1 MKKISFFLVVL
12 MLAQCFLLAACNSNE
27 HIQNETTPDLTTPIA
42 TTPNGTTPQE
52 TTPEVTTPEQIDPVG
67 PYADAQIEATDIS
80 KYTLI
85 YAQLNSQSVVDQL
98 LQIQSQITNMYGDEL
113 SAQTDDYSVSDFEIL
128 IGDTNREESKSFL
141 QGLLFEDYGY
151 AIIGNKIVIA
161 GNTMQGT
168 VNAAKLFLEHLKDGD
183 HSEVFFSNQN
193 QYLYRHPYPH
203 DSFTINGIDASRAK
217 LVVNTEGADMQI
229 AKSIVYKA
237 MELCGRTPQIVTD
250 AEVSSQDT
258 LIIVGASLHVPA
270 AMQAEWD
277 AAKASG
283 GWAYSYYI
291 GSNNTVVWINTD
303 TQEGYNA
310 LHYNVISSINATAGA
325 SLQLDTGLVQ
335 VPPTFSVMSFNV
347 YVSSFNAARTQ
358 RVLDTILENAP
369 SVFGVQEAS
378 VAWMNALNSG
388 LGDMYATVGVGRDG
402 VGVGEHSA
410 IFYRKDQFTLI
421 ESGTKWLSYTPDVV
435 ASKLS
440 QANYPRIMTY
450 VVLERNCDGV
460 QFLYVNTHLDHDGK
474 NGIEGG
480 EKVRQEQIEILIAE
494 INKLG
499 NYPTIVTGDFNV
511 TQEASAYT
519 TMIANGFIDASRV
532 SKAGERKPTYNG
544 MDDQYAGVTI
554 DYIFVSGSLAYSVD
568 TYKVCPAK
576 RNDEWISDHNAIIAT
591 IMLPTP
597 TTEK

>member
-1 MKKISFFLVVL
+1 MKKISFLLALFVLLQCFFLV
-12 MLAQCFLLAACNSNE
+12 ACNSKGN
-27 HIQNETTPDLTTPIA
+27 
-42 TTPNGTTPQE
+42 QE
-52 TTPEVTTPEQIDPVG
+52 TTPAATTPAATTPDVTTPDVTTPDVTTPEQIVPSG
-67 PYADAQIEATDIS
+67 PDAYAQIKATDIS

-85 YAQLNSQSVVDQL
+85 YKELNSQLVIDQA
-98 LQIQSQITNMYGDEL
+98 LQIQVQIANMYGNEL
-113 SAQTDDYSVSDFEIL
+113 SAQTDDCSVSDFEIL
-128 IGDTNREESKSFL
+128 IGDTNRDESKRFL

-151 AIIGNKIVIA
+151 AIVGNKIVIA

-168 VNAAKLFLEHLKDGD
+168 VNAARMFLEHLQDGD
-183 HSEVFFSNQN
+183 HNEVFFSNQN
-193 QYLYRHPYPH
+193 QYLYRHPYTH
-203 DSFTINGIDASRAK
+203 DAFVINGIDASRAK
-217 LVVNTEGADMQI
+217 LVVNAEGADMQI
-229 AKSIVYKA
+229 AKSIAYKA
-237 MELCGRTPQIVTD
+237 MELCGRTPEIVTD
-250 AEVSSQDT
+250 ADVSSQDT
-258 LIIVGASLHVPA
+258 LIIVGASLHVPE
-270 AMQAEWD
+270 AMQAEWNT
-277 AAKASG
+277 AKANG
-283 GWAYSYYI
+283 EWAYFYYI
-291 GSNNTVVWINTD
+291 GSNNTVIWINTD

-310 LHYNVISSINATAGA
+310 LNYNVIPLINADA
-325 SLQLDTGLVQ
+325 SATLQLDTGLVQ
-335 VPPTFSVMSFNV
+335 APPIFSVMSFNV
-347 YVSSFNAARTQ
+347 YVSSFNSARTQ

-369 SVFGVQEAS
+369 SAFGVQEAS
-378 VAWMNALNSG
+378 VAWMNALNNG
-388 LGDMYATVGVGRDG
+388 LGDIYATVGVGRDG

-450 VVLERNCDGV
+450 AVLERNCDGV

-554 DYIFVSGSLAYSVD
+554 DYIFVSGSLLYSVD

-576 RNDEWISDHNAIIAT
+576 RNDEWISDHNAIVAT
-591 IMLPTP
+591 ITLPIP
-597 TTEK
+597 TNEK

>member
-1 MKKISFFLVVL
+1 MKKISFLLALFVLLQCFFLV
-12 MLAQCFLLAACNSNE
+12 ACNSKGN
-27 HIQNETTPDLTTPIA
+27 
-42 TTPNGTTPQE
+42 QE
-52 TTPEVTTPEQIDPVG
+52 TTPAATTPAATTPDVTTPDVTTPDVTTPEQIVPSG
-67 PYADAQIEATDIS
+67 PDAYAQIKATDIS

-85 YAQLNSQSVVDQL
+85 YKELNSQLVIDQA
-98 LQIQSQITNMYGDEL
+98 LQIQVQIANMYGNEL
-113 SAQTDDYSVSDFEIL
+113 SAQTDDCSVSDFEIL
-128 IGDTNREESKSFL
+128 IGDTNRDESKRFL

-151 AIIGNKIVIA
+151 AIVGNKIVIA

-168 VNAAKLFLEHLKDGD
+168 VNAARMFLEHLQDGD
-183 HSEVFFSNQN
+183 HNEVFFSNQN
-193 QYLYRHPYPH
+193 QYLYRHPYTH
-203 DSFTINGIDASRAK
+203 DAFVINGIDASRAK
-217 LVVNTEGADMQI
+217 LVVNAEGADMQI
-229 AKSIVYKA
+229 AKSIAYKA
-237 MELCGRTPQIVTD
+237 MELCGRTPEIVTD
-250 AEVSSQDT
+250 ADVSSQDT
-258 LIIVGASLHVPA
+258 LIIVGASLHVPE
-270 AMQAEWD
+270 AMQAEWN

-283 GWAYSYYI
+283 EWPYAYYI
-291 GSNNTVVWINTD
+291 GSSDNVLWINTD
-303 TQEGYNA
+303 VLEGYNA
-310 LHYNVISSINATAGA
+310 LNYNVIPLINADA
-325 SLQLDTGLVQ
+325 SANLQLDTGLVQ
-335 VPPTFSVMSFNV
+335 APPIFSVMSFNV
-347 YVSSFNAARTQ
+347 YVSSFNSARTQ

-369 SVFGVQEAS
+369 SAFGVQEAS
-378 VAWMNALNSG
+378 VAWMNALNNG
-388 LGDMYATVGVGRDG
+388 LGDIYATVGVGRDG

-450 VVLERNCDGV
+450 AVLERNCDGV

-511 TQEASAYT
+511 TQDASAYT

-554 DYIFVSGSLAYSVD
+554 DYIFVSGSLLYSVD

-576 RNDEWISDHNAIIAT
+576 RNDEWISDHNAIVAT
-591 IMLPTP
+591 ITLPIP
-597 TTEK
+597 TNEK